1 MKVANAMRQ
10 LMTPTAFVPLANSVK
25 TVNVKNLFLL
35 VVIVTQTLKIQI
47 IFVLLILGESF
58 SKSFIVSWLMSLL
71 LMMRQIIML
80 LN

>member
-10 LMTPTAFVPLANSVK
+10 LMTPTAFVLQATPVK
-25 TVNVKNLFLL
+25 TVNVKNLFLR

-58 SKSFIVSWLMSLL
+58 SESFIVSWLMSLL
-71 LMMRQIIML
+71 LMRQIIML